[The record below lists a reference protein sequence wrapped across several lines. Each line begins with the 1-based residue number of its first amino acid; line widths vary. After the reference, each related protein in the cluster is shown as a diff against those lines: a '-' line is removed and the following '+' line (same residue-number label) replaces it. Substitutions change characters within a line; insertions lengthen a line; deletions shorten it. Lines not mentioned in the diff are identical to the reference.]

1 MLNGGTVWQPYVV
14 SAITDATGN
23 RDDTAPVA
31 ENEVDLDPATVRQLK
46 QDLQQ
51 VVNRRE
57 GTAFSAFEDFGDGM
71 AVVGGKTGTAE
82 VIKSTVDEDGNFVPS
97 VTTALFVG
105 AAPINNPEYVV
116 VIIVERGGSGGQIA
130 APMAKQILQYLLNGP
145 EAITPISLGED
156 SER

>member
-1 MLNGGTVWQPYVV
+1 VWQPFVV
-14 SAITDATGN
+14 AAIADADGN
-23 RDDTAPVA
+23 QNETSPVA
-31 ENEVDLDPATVRQLK
+31 VSEVDLDPATVRQLK

-51 VVNRRE
+51 VVNLRE
-57 GTAFSAFEDFGDGM
+57 GTAASAFADFGDDR

-82 VIKSTVDEDGNFVPS
+82 VIKASVDDEGNRVPS

-116 VIIVERGGSGGQIA
+116 VIVIERGGSGGQIA
-130 APMAKQILQYLLNGP
+130 APTARQLFQYLLNGP
-145 EAITPISLGED
+145 DAITPILLGED